1 MKREKHSNQQKIV
14 NKLIHF
20 LMGCLQGGPIQGGN
34 QHIGNAVKRR
44 FQQPL
49 AIESRGPK
57 QGKFDNLA
65 GVATVTSPATPTKV
79 TVAAAGSGPVIYD
92 VTHHGRFLIRGI
104 TIKSL
109 TQSLKMFFLY
119 N

>member
-1 MKREKHSNQQKIV
+1 MDSKLTTMKKENEALWREVINLRQKHSNQQKIV

-57 QGKFDNLA
+57 QVKFDNLA

-79 TVAAAGSGPVIYD
+79 TVAAAGSGPVI
-92 VTHHGRFLIRGI
+92 
-104 TIKSL
+104 
-109 TQSLKMFFLY
+109 
-119 N
+119 